1 MALPFR
7 PSFPIRTDRLAL
19 RPWRLDEGDLYHA
32 LRGDPEVV
40 RYLYDEPLSRSEAV
54 DRLRGL
60 RNEITEPNAWMNLAV
75 EVVATGRVV
84 GDVGLCWR
92 SDTHRSAEIG
102 YTLLPDHRGLGYA
115 TEAAGAMVELA
126 FGSLGAHR
134 VSGHLDQRNGASAA
148 VLERLGMRREA
159 LLIENE
165 WVKGEWTDEAV
176 YAVLAREWRSRPST
190 QSCRS
195 DRPDVPHTGAPKA

>member
-1 MALPFR
+1 MALPLR
-7 PSFPIRTDRLAL
+7 PSFPIRTERLAL
-19 RPWRLDEGDLYHA
+19 RTWRLDEVDVYHA

-40 RYLYDEPLSRSEAV
+40 RYLYDEPLSHSEAGNRLK
-54 DRLRGL
+54 RLRG
-60 RNEITEPNAWMNLAV
+60 EITEPDAWMNLAV
-75 EVVATGRVV
+75 EVVATGTVV

-102 YTLLPDHRGLGYA
+102 YTLLRGHRGLGYA

-134 VSGHLDQRNGASAA
+134 VSGHLDQRNRASAA

-159 LLIENE
+159 LLVENE

-176 YAVLAREWRSRPST
+176 YAVLAREWRASPPT
-190 QSCRS
+190 
-195 DRPDVPHTGAPKA
+195 